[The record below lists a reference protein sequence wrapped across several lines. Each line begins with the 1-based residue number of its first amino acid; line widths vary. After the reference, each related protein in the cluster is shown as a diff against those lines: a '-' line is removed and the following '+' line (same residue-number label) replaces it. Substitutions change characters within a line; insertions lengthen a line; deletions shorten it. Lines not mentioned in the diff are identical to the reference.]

1 MFLYTAKLFHDQC
14 RTPLHPRSCGAQ
26 GMGGGLAWSGAVST
40 RAWWLVSEML
50 QNLGQNRNCDACVW
64 VLSNLVLCTKS
75 VYPWAIMFYQ
85 SVSVKSLINS
95 SQSVKSNISQP
106 SQELDT
112 STDDVLD
119 LIRRNTD
126 LQTLM
131 MKSSDSGFLTITNS

>member
-1 MFLYTAKLFHDQC
+1 
-14 RTPLHPRSCGAQ
+14 
-26 GMGGGLAWSGAVST
+26 
-40 RAWWLVSEML
+40 
-50 QNLGQNRNCDACVW
+50 
-64 VLSNLVLCTKS
+64 
-75 VYPWAIMFYQ
+75 MFYQ

-131 MKSSDSGFLTITNS
+131 MKSSDSGFLTITNA

>member
-1 MFLYTAKLFHDQC
+1 
-14 RTPLHPRSCGAQ
+14 
-26 GMGGGLAWSGAVST
+26 
-40 RAWWLVSEML
+40 
-50 QNLGQNRNCDACVW
+50 
-64 VLSNLVLCTKS
+64 
-75 VYPWAIMFYQ
+75 MFYQ

-131 MKSSDSGFLTITNS
+131 MKSRDSGFLTITNA